1 MSASLAGSAT
11 SVTKVW
17 IWLISAM
24 RTGALRRS
32 LVLSATSITL
42 RALAMMACAAGT
54 MYKTV
59 MPCFLFSSRMCSSTR

>member
-1 MSASLAGSAT
+1 MPLCWQMLAIPAGKAA

-17 IWLISAM
+17 IWLRWAM

-42 RALAMMACAAGT
+42 RALAMMACAACT
-54 MYKTV
+54 
-59 MPCFLFSSRMCSSTR
+59 SR